1 MKYPRVNTCALS
13 RALSDHTPLLLDTG
27 MLSQHNSQMFK
38 FELAWLFKDGFY
50 DTVTRVWQSKR
61 RGTNAMEI
69 WQNKIRLLRRYLRG
83 WSKNLNGANK
93 KEKKDVI
100 TKVDELD
107 KKVESTMLSP
117 HEVDLRRCLKA
128 RLIQLLHEEEIKW
141 CQ

>member
-1 MKYPRVNTCALS
+1 
-13 RALSDHTPLLLDTG
+13 LLLDTG

-61 RGTNAMEI
+61 KGTNAMEI

-100 TKVDELD
+100 MNVDELD